1 MEIEVAFLPDGSVRA
16 RVPDG
21 QEGVDY
27 EMAAASIEALMRL
40 LETGIPGLARTTGV
54 ERHVHGPS
62 FGHAR
67 THTHAH

>member
-16 RVPDG
+16 RVPGD

-27 EMAAASIEALMRL
+27 ELAAPTLEALMRL
-40 LETGIPGLARTTGV
+40 LEAGVPGIQRTIGV